1 MEIKVVGPG
10 CSRCKETEKRVI
22 NACAELNLAADIT
35 HVTEIVKY
43 AALGVMFTP
52 GVVIN
57 GQVVVQGRI
66 PEPQEL
72 KKLIALHA
80 AKEKMPSSS
89 GA

>member
-10 CSRCKETEKRVI
+10 CARCKETEKRVI

-35 HVTEIVKY
+35 HVTEIIQF
-43 AALGVMFTP
+43 AGLGVMFTP

-72 KKLIALHA
+72 KSLLTTYA
-80 AKEKMPSSS
+80 ANEKTPAS
-89 GA
+89 AKV

>member
-10 CSRCKETEKRVI
+10 CARCKETEKRVF

-35 HVTEIVKY
+35 HITEINQF

-52 GVVIN
+52 AVVIN

-66 PEPQEL
+66 PEPKEL
-72 KKLIALHA
+72 NNLLALHSA
-80 AKEKMPSSS
+80 NEKTP
-89 GA
+89 